1 MSIDWEMDKQTA
13 AYSNGGRQINNKK
26 KGATDTP
33 NSMDGPQNH
42 YAKRK
47 EPESPSQNKR
57 ERKRIRTVGVYLY
70 KTPERAS

>member
-13 AYSNGGRQINNKK
+13 AYSNGGRQINNEK

-47 EPESPSQNKR
+47 EPESPQPKQKGKKENTYCRSLL
-57 ERKRIRTVGVYLY
+57 I
-70 KTPERAS
+70 